1 LAVASYPT
9 FDLTNF
15 NEQYSDLAANPAL
28 PMLNRALSGLYLA
41 GDLSKLTTSIAGVC
55 EGLVTPSTLLADKGS
70 LTVGSYTVL
79 CPLLYRQ
86 DTAHGTLGLSTALN
100 DRCDVFFG
108 QLGQLVGI
116 EKMKQYEALLG
127 LGQKTGL
134 SLGEGVGMASTLG
147 AGDEMALLR
156 ASIGE
161 LDASMTPA
169 QMAQLMSILVN
180 GGTRYRGH
188 ILYDVRNF
196 TSGDVVEKT
205 RVEKLSTLS
214 LTTEGRHLLLKALS
228 DMASKDARLSD
239 CQAQLGRSGLLMGAY
254 GTVVPSGTVDEGHSV
269 LLSFA
274 TPTVSLTGQP
284 VSSLAVSVVVE
295 NGGET
300 VFAND
305 IVSALMQEYYQAP

>member
-1 LAVASYPT
+1 
-9 FDLTNF
+9 
-15 NEQYSDLAANPAL
+15 
-28 PMLNRALSGLYLA
+28 
-41 GDLSKLTTSIAGVC
+41 
-55 EGLVTPSTLLADKGS
+55 
-70 LTVGSYTVL
+70 
-79 CPLLYRQ
+79 
-86 DTAHGTLGLSTALN
+86 
-100 DRCDVFFG
+100 VFFG
-108 QLGQLVGI
+108 KLGQMIGI

-147 AGDEMALLR
+147 AGDELALLR

-169 QMAQLMSILVN
+169 QMAQLMAILVN

-196 TSGDVVEKT
+196 TSGDIVEKT
-205 RVEKLSTLS
+205 KAEKLSS
-214 LTTEGRHLLLKALS
+214 LPLTAEGRHLLLKTLS
-228 DMASKDARLSD
+228 EMAGENAFLSD
-239 CQAQLGRSGLLMGAY
+239 CQTQLGKSGVLMGSY
-254 GTVVPSGTVDEGHSV
+254 GAVVPSGTVDKGHSV

-274 TPTVSLTGQP
+274 TPIVSLTGQP
-284 VSSLAVSVVVE
+284 ISSLALSVVVE

>member
-1 LAVASYPT
+1 
-9 FDLTNF
+9 
-15 NEQYSDLAANPAL
+15 
-28 PMLNRALSGLYLA
+28 
-41 GDLSKLTTSIAGVC
+41 
-55 EGLVTPSTLLADKGS
+55 
-70 LTVGSYTVL
+70 
-79 CPLLYRQ
+79 
-86 DTAHGTLGLSTALN
+86 
-100 DRCDVFFG
+100 
-108 QLGQLVGI
+108 
-116 EKMKQYEALLG
+116 
-127 LGQKTGL
+127 
-134 SLGEGVGMASTLG
+134 
-147 AGDEMALLR
+147 MALLR

-228 DMASKDARLSD
+228 DMTSKDASLSD

-274 TPTVSLTGQP
+274 TPMVSLTGQP
-284 VSSLAVSVVVE
+284 VSSLTVSVVVE

-305 IVSALMQEYYQAP
+305 IVRVLMEEYYKVP

>member
-1 LAVASYPT
+1 
-9 FDLTNF
+9 
-15 NEQYSDLAANPAL
+15 
-28 PMLNRALSGLYLA
+28 
-41 GDLSKLTTSIAGVC
+41 
-55 EGLVTPSTLLADKGS
+55 
-70 LTVGSYTVL
+70 
-79 CPLLYRQ
+79 
-86 DTAHGTLGLSTALN
+86 
-100 DRCDVFFG
+100 
-108 QLGQLVGI
+108 
-116 EKMKQYEALLG
+116 
-127 LGQKTGL
+127 
-134 SLGEGVGMASTLG
+134 
-147 AGDEMALLR
+147 MALLR

-228 DMASKDARLSD
+228 DMTSKDARLSD
-239 CQAQLGRSGLLMGAY
+239 CQAQLGKSGLLMGAY

-305 IVSALMQEYYQAP
+305 IVRVLMEEYYKVP